1 MYAAE
6 ALKDVSISSGA
17 QSCPPGGASAVVA
30 TFPAGSAE
38 CVSIQDVSGN
48 EGAATYRIGGAPF
61 ARRDASPLEKRD
73 DTCSGFNID
82 SSANTYSATVQV
94 FDIVNCRDSA
104 APCAITQSEQHTTSI
119 TSSYSLEAGGDVFGI
134 TASSTFGMDYTDSE
148 TTAIQENASVAP
160 NQEGYLSAYSQA
172 TIFRGTFTGCSG
184 GDQPGNALV
193 LKPGTTTYQLVV
205 TNS

>member
-1 MYAAE
+1 
-6 ALKDVSISSGA
+6 
-17 QSCPPGGASAVVA
+17 
-30 TFPAGSAE
+30 
-38 CVSIQDVSGN
+38 
-48 EGAATYRIGGAPF
+48 
-61 ARRDASPLEKRD
+61 
-73 DTCSGFNID
+73 
-82 SSANTYSATVQV
+82 
-94 FDIVNCRDSA
+94 
-104 APCAITQSEQHTTSI
+104 
-119 TSSYSLEAGGDVFGI
+119 
-134 TASSTFGMDYTDSE
+134 MDYTDSE